1 MKNWLQAQREKLRAL
16 SRPQLL
22 RAGAAALAAALS
34 LTLTAVQASA
44 QHLELS
50 AQTSAFPPAAD
61 SASAVPSID
70 GSLYADLPDV
80 IQTESAVR
88 TEAVPYSIRILED
101 DSLYTGETQLVS
113 PGADGLAR
121 ITEELVYVNGV
132 YDHTRLVETEILERP
147 VQEVIREGTKYRP
160 FSTGTYLWPAAGTL
174 SSGFGGRSGFGSS
187 NHKGLDIAGPTG
199 TEVSAAD
206 AGLVIRAD
214 DEYSGYGNLIMIQ
227 HDNGDVTY
235 YAHLSGFAVSAGEYV
250 EQGQCI
256 GYMGSTGV
264 SSGSHLHFE
273 IRLGGTEPVD
283 PLLYLPA

>member
-1 MKNWLQAQREKLRAL
+1 MKNWIQAQQERLRAL
-16 SRPQLL
+16 PRPQLL
-22 RAGAAALAAALS
+22 RVGAAALAVAAC

-44 QHLELS
+44 QYLELS
-50 AQTSAFPPAAD
+50 GQAPVFPPAAGP
-61 SASAVPSID
+61 ASAAPAID
-70 GSLYADLPDV
+70 TSLYADLPDV
-80 IQTESAVR
+80 IRTETAVR

-113 PGADGLAR
+113 PGTDGLAQ

-174 SSGFGGRSGFGSS
+174 SSGFGSRSGFGSS
-187 NHKGLDIAGPTG
+187 NHKGLDIAGPSG
-199 TEVSAAD
+199 TAVLAAD

-214 DEYSGYGNLIMIQ
+214 DEYSGFGNLIMVQ

-283 PLLYLPA
+283 PLLYLPV